1 MLRDFKLLR
10 RDSGKH
16 NEEIENVPLNSRDS
30 LTSQASADSSR
41 PPLHTIHDSAQSDQ
55 DVKIA
60 RSKIE
65 RTPTK
70 TKPSSTLPL
79 RTPDK
84 HGGGASF
91 LGKNRHGWAQRT
103 EPYSTTGESRD
114 EVRTDLNNNS
124 MQLNRGGAPNLTP
137 RSTRTVG
144 RATSTCS
151 DANSTQNTPTKSV
164 SKPPSCG
171 FRGRVDGNNAS
182 GRVGNFAALYR
193 GIPVSGGS
201 SNSVVNSVE
210 VPHFELKE
218 NPSFWMD
225 HNVQVVIRVRPLNS
239 MEKSTNGYNRCLKQ
253 ESDQSITWIGQQPET
268 RFTFD
273 HVACETIDQE
283 MLFRVACLPMV
294 ENCLSGYNSCMFAY
308 GQTGSGKTYT
318 MLGEINDLEVKPSP
332 HRGMTPRI
340 FEFLFARIQAEEE
353 SRRDERLKY
362 NCKCSFLEIYNE
374 QITDLLDPSSTNLLL
389 REDAK
394 QGVYVENLSEFEVH
408 TVSDIVKLLTQGSL
422 NRKVA
427 ATNMNRESSR
437 SHSVFTCVIES
448 RWEKDSTTNL
458 RFARLNLVDL
468 AGSERQKSSGAE
480 GDRLKEAA
488 NINKSLSTLG
498 HVIMILVDVANGR
511 TRHIPYR
518 DSRLTFL
525 LQDSLGGNSKTMII
539 ANVSPSI
546 CCTAETLNTLKFAQR
561 AKLIQNNAVV
571 NEDST
576 GDVVAL
582 QHQIR
587 LLKEELSLL
596 KRQNVSRAL
605 SFGST
610 IKNTNQ
616 LQDATCTENMC
627 ETDDQQAEGLLGFE
641 SKGTVRMSTK
651 QLKSLEKTLAGALRR
666 EQMAEACIKKLEDEI
681 EHLNRLV
688 RQREDGTRSSKMML
702 RFREDKIHRMESLIA
717 GSLPQ
722 DAYLLEENKALYEEM
737 CLLQSKV
744 DTNPE
749 VTRFAV
755 ENIRLLEQLRR
766 YQEFYEEGERE
777 ILMEEVSKLREQ
789 LLHHF
794 DGKLTEHNCPNL
806 NGQPEEAKHIKDEGN
821 SLQLELEKTLNELE
835 DCRYKLN
842 YCLDENKKL
851 RREINDLNIIL
862 DSVKSTMQGADGD
875 IIITEAQTSELVSLE
890 EVQNELK
897 STYSEMKHEEEILNL
912 ELEVDI
918 LKIVLKEERASHNE
932 LEERTTYLSREL
944 ELEKEGL
951 MLVSKQYE
959 DTIRELKETKSVIE
973 ALESEQVL
981 AINGIEDLRKSKS
994 YFVEL
999 LSEKELEIITLKEQL
1014 SKREL
1019 NDFSSNHSIGEDS
1032 ILPRKLKR
1040 MQDSLEKAKRLNIW
1054 YQKDRT
1060 FQANNEEEM
1069 DEVRRQAEAETAEVI
1084 VCMQEELSI
1093 LQKQVHDCYLKEIDT
1108 KNGMMVLEAEMK
1120 ELQGKLHLLTED
1132 NGNLHEQLE
1141 GKDGELRKLSEEWEF
1156 LVSEMLQVLAD
1167 GQEALT
1173 DASDQIDLISSSFP
1187 HKRIWISEQVSRLIR
1202 IISEKELLI
1211 EDLGNCLEDA
1221 YNKRSDVDCMLKSL
1235 RGAAL
1240 AINEAHQQECYEKEE
1255 EITLLKSLLK
1265 EKTSTIAELEDK
1277 MKLVE
1282 QRASRA
1288 AVSATVAFVIVNRL
1302 SEMNTNNLNELKF
1315 KDVQLKESTEVNQRK
1330 DALIKDQSA
1339 AIEEAEE
1346 GSLSLRMELA
1356 VLKEMHAE
1364 LQQKLF
1370 QEEKRANDMEQ
1381 KLADLEESDILR
1393 TREKL
1398 TELKTGVSSLRSCMI
1413 ISSKHENSSE
1423 VNDTNGSPATF
1434 DSSNKRTDAE
1444 GYSGGDAP
1452 KFSPES
1458 VKNLNGT
1465 SCGKTSKEFKRTS
1478 KDVCDRDVTIIL
1490 LKKEIESALESL
1502 QEVQQQ
1508 MAKLHMEKE
1517 EIRRSEKHSQERLKY
1532 FTTEILALQEA
1543 MSILENQFE
1552 LKMSNINQKIQASE
1566 QNVQEA
1572 KTKWCQ
1578 TKEFLEIEVD
1588 DAQLVAAQKTA
1599 EASCIFAKFEEAQDT
1614 MREAD
1619 IMINELM
1626 IAKERLKLDVERLK
1640 GKEIALANDR
1650 SMLIDEVKILQSVNS
1665 IKELQV
1671 EDLEKQ
1677 FGMSLIEI
1685 NDLVV
1690 GLEGI
1695 IAQFQTTFT
1704 EDFMSLV
1711 NDFQYIKAL
1720 FLDSRKLVRSWLE
1733 DIWSEIIVK
1742 DCAVSVLHLCH
1753 MGILLETV
1761 TGLNAENGLLQYGL
1775 CESNTSLADLREHN
1789 SKSNRE
1795 LQMCRTVKGKLLV
1808 DMKSSYDRI
1817 LRKEEETG
1825 ELTSKLTT
1833 FDKKISD
1840 LELQE
1845 ELMLQ
1850 RSNVMGSQLSILMK
1864 DLDFSNRNITASL
1877 FDQEKRLKKNGEL
1890 INSQSELFM
1899 VDLCSKDIESLVLV
1913 SQLEE
1918 MSLDRDATNREYI
1931 NCVSILEIVKEQMI
1945 LLMVDGG
1952 LQEEISVVKD
1962 AEIALLQKEV
1972 EKAEREAQCL
1982 FSRLDQSNLRIEEMD
1997 EVNRT
2002 LHGEIQ
2008 LLKDVV
2014 CSYDALQVELGEST
2028 ETKVRLLGQ
2037 VQALEVEHEKMIN
2050 DLKASETALQSSSSH
2065 IFAVDHQNQKLQND
2079 ISLLETSLNTLRN
2092 ELDSKN
2098 AELDRIRCLEEEN
2111 EELRGEVLK
2120 FKTENSQLLK
2130 DLENKNSEMQSSMTI
2145 SDMEVHKLQDRILH
2159 LETVIASLEIDLR
2172 MKNADVDELRHSQSV
2187 ATADLSTKAQDL
2199 QLLVDEVSSSKNEI
2213 VLLRNELGSYL
2224 KVLHE
2229 ALTRSSLDNKRC
2241 SDSVENVGTIGNSV
2255 FNLLEKESRIV
2266 EKMFYE
2272 ICGAMDR
2279 TSEFIEELECLGCCA
2294 KELVSEN
2301 MNLQTELLRKDEILR
2316 GLQFDLSLLQESA
2329 SNTMDQKDKVEEMMA
2344 LLEALE
2350 DELVLKSEELDEAV
2364 ACSQMLEAQLQEK
2377 TGIIS
2382 ALELNFVK
2390 ESESLKKS
2398 SSENQELRS
2407 QIGEVLAASSF
2418 LEEELIERRN
2428 LTESLEM
2435 ELSKMAD
2442 TRGQM
2447 NITIESLRDDVDELT
2462 TERDQLYAE
2471 MQILK
2476 EQIGN
2481 VQAWAEENEAIAMEA
2496 QQVAESEKVHAE
2508 EKEAEVQLL
2517 ERSIEELECTVNALE
2532 SKADILKEEAERQ
2545 RLQREE
2551 LEMELQAVKHQMQNV
2566 KSPDTD
2572 VKRHLDEKEKKF
2584 DEVLKQL
2591 KVLEKNLAEK
2601 DAEIVQCKNHIS
2613 ELNLHAEAQASE
2625 YKQKFKALEVMAE
2638 QVRPEGNF
2646 SSIENSSSIKLEK
2659 NAAKSRGSGSPF
2671 KCIGMG
2677 LAQQI
2682 KSEKDEELTTARFR
2696 IEELEFLAA
2705 NRQKEIFALNA
2716 RLASA
2721 ESMTHDVIRDLLV
2734 VKLDMTSFMS
2744 LLDNQQLQK
2753 IAEKV
2758 QLNSLDPQSKAQQ
2771 EDIVKLKQ
2779 QLNGF
2784 IEERRGWL
2792 EEIDRKQAEVVA
2804 AQIALEKLRQ
2814 RDQLLKTEN
2823 EMLKMENAN
2832 NKKKAMELE
2841 GEVKT
2846 LSGQQNLHQRIHHHA
2861 KIKEENNMLKLEN
2874 EDLSAKLKRTE
2885 IILSRVK
2892 EELAHYRASI
2902 GKRPLVDFDKEQQL
2916 MNKLRETED
2925 DRMQIAQKLLS
2936 LCTTILKAAGITRPE
2951 SNISP
2956 SVAEEALDKIKNR
2969 ISSLERECQ
2978 DLAFKNRMTKEK
2990 MRLSELMPEASPPT
3004 MNSRMGENCQTPPR
3018 RTKPLFLSAL
3028 DR

>member
-1 MLRDFKLLR
+1 MLRDFKSLR

-16 NEEIENVPLNSRDS
+16 TEEIENVPLNSRDS
-30 LTSQASADSSR
+30 LSSQASADSSR
-41 PPLHTIHDSAQSDQ
+41 PPLHTIQDPAHSANPHFEQ
-55 DVKIA
+55 DAKIA
-60 RSKIE
+60 RTKIE

-70 TKPSSTLPL
+70 PKPSSGLPL

-84 HGGGASF
+84 HGGLPF
-91 LGKNRHGWAQRT
+91 VGKRHGWAQRT
-103 EPYSTTGESRD
+103 EPCSATSELRD
-114 EVRTDLNNNS
+114 EAT
-124 MQLNRGGAPNLTP
+124 RGGAPNLTP
-137 RSTRTVG
+137 RSTRTMG
-144 RATSTCS
+144 RANSTCS
-151 DANSTQNTPTKSV
+151 DANSAQNTPTKSV
-164 SKPPSCG
+164 SKPPSYGG
-171 FRGRVDGNNAS
+171 FRGKGDGSNAS
-182 GRVGNFAALYR
+182 CRVGNYAALYR
-193 GIPVSGGS
+193 GIPASGGS
-201 SNSVVNSVE
+201 STTVVNSVE
-210 VPHFELKE
+210 VPHFDLKE

-239 MEKSTNGYNRCLKQ
+239 MEKGTNGYNRCLKQ
-253 ESDQSITWIGQQPET
+253 ESDQSITWIGQPET

-273 HVACETIDQE
+273 HVACETVDQE

-318 MLGEINDLEVKPSP
+318 MLGEINDLEVKPST

-362 NCKCSFLEIYNE
+362 YCKCSFLEIYNE

-389 REDAK
+389 REDTK

-576 GDVVAL
+576 GDIVAL

-596 KRQNVSRAL
+596 KRQNVSRTL

-616 LQDATCTENMC
+616 LHDATCTENMY
-627 ETDDQQAEGLLGFE
+627 ETDDQQAEGLLEFE
-641 SKGTVRMSTK
+641 SKGIVRMSTK
-651 QLKSLEKTLAGALRR
+651 QLKSLETTLAGALRR
-666 EQMAEACIKKLEDEI
+666 EQMAENCIKKLEAEI

-702 RFREDKIHRMESLIA
+702 RFREDKIHRMESLVA

-722 DAYLLEENKALYEEM
+722 EAYLLEENKALQEEVH
-737 CLLQSKV
+737 LLQSKV

-749 VTRFAV
+749 VTRFAF

-766 YQEFYEEGERE
+766 YQDFYEEGERE

-794 DGKLTEHNCPNL
+794 DGKLTQHNSPNL
-806 NGQPEEAKHIKDEGN
+806 NDQPQEVQNINDEGN
-821 SLQLELEKTLNELE
+821 PLHLELENTLNELE
-835 DCRYKLN
+835 DCRNKLN
-842 YCLDENKKL
+842 SCLDENQKL
-851 RREINDLNIIL
+851 CREINDLKNIL
-862 DSVKSTMQGADGD
+862 ESLKSTKQCADGD
-875 IIITEAQTSELVSLE
+875 VKTTEAQTSELGSQE
-890 EVQNELK
+890 AVQNELK
-897 STYSEMKHEEEILNL
+897 STYSEMKHAEEILNL

-918 LKIVLKEERASHNE
+918 YKTVLNEGRLSRNE
-932 LEERTTYLSREL
+932 LEERTKCLSREL
-944 ELEKEGL
+944 ELERGRL

-959 DTIRELKETKSVIE
+959 DTIHELKETKSVIE

-981 AINGIEDLRKSKS
+981 AINGMEDLRKSNTH
-994 YFVEL
+994 YVEL

-1019 NDFSSNHSIGEDS
+1019 NDFSSTHSVGEES

-1054 YQKDRT
+1054 YQNDRT
-1060 FQANNEEEM
+1060 FQANNVEEM

-1093 LQKQVHDCYLKEIDT
+1093 LQQQVHDYHLKETDT

-1120 ELQGKLHLLTED
+1120 ELQGQLHLLTED
-1132 NGNLHEQLE
+1132 NQNLHEQLE

-1167 GQEALT
+1167 GEEALT

-1202 IISEKELLI
+1202 IITEKELLI
-1211 EDLGNCLEDA
+1211 EELGNCLEDA

-1240 AINEAHQQECYEKEE
+1240 VINEAHQQECCEKEE
-1255 EITLLKSLLK
+1255 EITILKSLLK

-1277 MKLVE
+1277 KKLVE
-1282 QRASRA
+1282 QHASKA
-1288 AVSATVAFVIVNRL
+1288 AICATVAFVIVSRL
-1302 SEMNTNNLNELKF
+1302 SEMNTDNLDELKF
-1315 KDVQLKESTEVNQRK
+1315 KDAQLNESTEINQRK
-1330 DALIKDQSA
+1330 DALIKDQST
-1339 AIEEAEE
+1339 AIEEADVE
-1346 GSLSLRMELA
+1346 SQSLRLELA

-1364 LQQKLF
+1364 LQEKLF
-1370 QEEKRANDMEQ
+1370 LEEERANGMGL
-1381 KLADLEESDILR
+1381 KLAALEESDMLE

-1398 TELKTGVSSLRSCMI
+1398 NELKTGVSSLRSCMS
-1413 ISSKHENSSE
+1413 ISSKHEHSTGINE
-1423 VNDTNGSPATF
+1423 
-1434 DSSNKRTDAE
+1434 RTDAE
-1444 GYSGGDAP
+1444 GYSSGDAP

-1458 VKNLNGT
+1458 VKNLNAT
-1465 SCGKTSKEFKRTS
+1465 SCGKTSKELKRTS
-1478 KDVCDRDVTIIL
+1478 KDVCDRDATIIL
-1490 LKKEIESALESL
+1490 LKNEIESALESL
-1502 QEVQQQ
+1502 KEVQQQ

-1517 EIRRSEKHSQERLKY
+1517 EIQISEKHSQQRLKC
-1532 FTTEILALQEA
+1532 FTTDILALQEA
-1543 MSILENQFE
+1543 MSILDNQFE
-1552 LKMSNINQKIQASE
+1552 LKWSNLNQKIQASE
-1566 QNVQEA
+1566 RNIQEA
-1572 KTKWCQ
+1572 KTEWRQ
-1578 TKEFLEIEVD
+1578 TKEFLEMEVG

-1599 EASCIFAKFEEAQDT
+1599 EASCVFAKFEEAQDT

-1626 IAKERLKLDVERLK
+1626 IAKETLKLDVERLK
-1640 GKEIALANDR
+1640 GKQTALVNDR
-1650 SMLIDEVKILQSVNS
+1650 SMLTDEVKILQSVNC
-1665 IKELQV
+1665 IKEQQV

-1677 FGMSLIEI
+1677 FGMSLMEI

-1695 IAQFQTTFT
+1695 IAQFQSSFT

-1711 NDFQYIKAL
+1711 NDFQYIKGL
-1720 FLDSRKLVRSWLE
+1720 FLDSGNLVRSWLE

-1775 CESNTSLADLREHN
+1775 CESNASLADLREHN
-1789 SKSNRE
+1789 FKSNRE
-1795 LQMCRTVKGKLLV
+1795 LQMCRTLKGKLLV
-1808 DMKSSYDRI
+1808 DIKSSYDRV

-1825 ELTSKLTT
+1825 ELTSKLTN

-1840 LELQE
+1840 LEQQE

-1850 RSNVMGSQLSILMK
+1850 RSNYMGSQLSLLMK
-1864 DLDFSNRNITASL
+1864 DLDFSNRNTTESL
-1877 FDQEKRLKKNGEL
+1877 FDQEKKLKRNGEL
-1890 INSQSELFM
+1890 LNSQSELFM
-1899 VDLCSKDIESLVLV
+1899 VDSFSKDIESLVLV

-1918 MSLDRDATNREYI
+1918 MSLDRDATNREYTS
-1931 NCVSILEIVKEQMI
+1931 CVSILEILKEQMI

-1952 LQEEISVVKD
+1952 MQEEVSVVKD
-1962 AEIALLQKEV
+1962 AEVDLLQKEV
-1972 EKAEREAQCL
+1972 EK
-1982 FSRLDQSNLRIEEMD
+1982 
-1997 EVNRT
+1997 
-2002 LHGEIQ
+2002 
-2008 LLKDVV
+2008 
-2014 CSYDALQVELGEST
+2014 
-2028 ETKVRLLGQ
+2028 
-2037 VQALEVEHEKMIN
+2037 MIN
-2050 DLKASETALQSSSSH
+2050 DLNASETALQSSSSH
-2065 IFAVDHQNQKLQND
+2065 FSAVDQQNQKLQND
-2079 ISLLETSLNTLRN
+2079 ISLLETSVNTLRS

-2098 AELDRIRCLEEEN
+2098 AELGRIRCWEEEN
-2111 EELRGEVLK
+2111 EALRGEVLK
-2120 FKTENSQLLK
+2120 FKTENSLVLK
-2130 DLENKNSEMQSSMTI
+2130 DLENKNSEMHSALRSMTL

-2159 LETVIASLEIDLR
+2159 LEIDMR
-2172 MKNADVDELRHSQSV
+2172 MKNAEVDELRHSQSV
-2187 ATADLSTKAQDL
+2187 VTADLRTKSQDL
-2199 QLLVDEVSSSKNEI
+2199 ELLVDKVNNTSGKEI
-2213 VLLRNELGSYL
+2213 VLLRNELASYK

-2229 ALTRSSLDNKRC
+2229 ALTRLIIDSKRC
-2241 SDSVENVGTIGNSV
+2241 SGSVENVGTTGNNL

-2272 ICGAMDR
+2272 ICGAVDR
-2279 TSEFIEELECLGCCA
+2279 TSAYIEELECLECCA

-2301 MNLQTELLRKDEILR
+2301 MNLQTELLRKDDILK

-2329 SNTMDQKDKVEEMMA
+2329 SNTMDQKDKVENMMA
-2344 LLEALE
+2344 LLEDLE
-2350 DELVLKSEELDEAV
+2350 DELVLKSEGLEEAV
-2364 ACSQMLEAQLQEK
+2364 ARSQTLEAQLKEK
-2377 TGIIS
+2377 MGIVS
-2382 ALELNFVK
+2382 ALELKLVK

-2407 QIGEVLAASSF
+2407 QIGEVLAAKSF
-2418 LEEELIERRN
+2418 LEEELTEKRN
-2428 LTESLEM
+2428 LAESLEI
-2435 ELSKMAD
+2435 ELSQMVD
-2442 TRGQM
+2442 TVGEM
-2447 NITIESLRDDVDELT
+2447 NRTIESLRNDVDELT
-2462 TERDQLYAE
+2462 SERDELCTE
-2471 MQILK
+2471 MQTLK

-2481 VQAWAEENEAIAMEA
+2481 AQAWAEENEAIAMEA
-2496 QQVAESEKVHAE
+2496 QEVAESRKIYAE

-2532 SKADILKEEAERQ
+2532 DKADILKEEAERQ

-2551 LEMELQAVKHQMQNV
+2551 LEMELQSVKHQMQNV

-2572 VKRHLDEKEKKF
+2572 MKRHLDEKEKQY
-2584 DEVLKQL
+2584 DEVMKQL
-2591 KVLEKNLAEK
+2591 QDLEKNLAEK

-2646 SSIENSSSIKLEK
+2646 SSIATSSSNKLEK
-2659 NAAKSRGSGSPF
+2659 NSAKSRGSGSPF
-2671 KCIGMG
+2671 KCIGIG

-2682 KSEKDEELTTARFR
+2682 KSEKDEELTSARFR
-2696 IEELEFLAA
+2696 IEELECLAA
-2705 NRQKEIFALNA
+2705 SRQKEIFALNA

-2721 ESMTHDVIRDLLV
+2721 ESMTHDVIRDLLG

-2758 QLNSLDPQSKAQQ
+2758 QLNSSDPESKAQQ
-2771 EDIVKLKQ
+2771 EIVKLKQ

-2792 EEIDRKQAEVVA
+2792 EEIARKQAEMVA

-2832 NKKKAMELE
+2832 NKKRAMELE
-2841 GEVKT
+2841 DEVKK

-2861 KIKEENNMLKLEN
+2861 KIKEENNMLKLQN
-2874 EDLSAKLKRTE
+2874 DDLTAKLKRTE

-2892 EELAHYRASI
+2892 EELAHYRTSI

-2916 MNKLRETED
+2916 MTELREIDD
-2925 DRMQIAQKLLS
+2925 DRMQISQKLLS
-2936 LCTTILKAAGITRPE
+2936 LCTSILKAAGITRPE
-2951 SNISP
+2951 SKISP
-2956 SVAEEALDKIKNR
+2956 SVAEEALDKMKNR

-2978 DLAFKNRMTKEK
+2978 DLAFKNRITKEK
-2990 MRLSELMPEASPPT
+2990 MRLGELMPEASSPPR
-3004 MNSRMGENCQTPPR
+3004 MSSRMDENRQTPPR
-3018 RTKPLFLSAL
+3018 RSQTPFFSAL